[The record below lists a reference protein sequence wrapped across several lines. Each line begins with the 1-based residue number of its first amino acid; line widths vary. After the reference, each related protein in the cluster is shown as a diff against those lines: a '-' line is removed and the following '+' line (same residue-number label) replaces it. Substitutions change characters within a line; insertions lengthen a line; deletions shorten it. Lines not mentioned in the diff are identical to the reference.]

1 MTSNEEIYNLTKR
14 YPKVCIQSGWTISAI
29 APKSKNVEQ
38 DYEEIDYEEIDY
50 PELQAEMDEANLWN
64 F

>member
-1 MTSNEEIYNLTKR
+1 MTSNEEIYNLSKAR
-14 YPKVCIQSGWTISAI
+14 PKVCIPWGVTISSI
-29 APKSKNVEQ
+29 APKRINEEQ
-38 DYEEIDYEEIDY
+38 ETENYEIENEN

>member
-38 DYEEIDYEEIDY
+38 DYEEIDY

>member
-1 MTSNEEIYNLTKR
+1 MTSNEEIYYLTKR
-14 YPKVCIQSGWTISAI
+14 HPKVCIQSGWTISVI
-29 APKSKNVEQ
+29 GPNYKRQENETN
-38 DYEEIDYEEIDY
+38 YEMENEN

>member
-1 MTSNEEIYNLTKR
+1 MTSNEEIYNLTKK

-38 DYEEIDYEEIDY
+38 DYEEIDY

>member
-1 MTSNEEIYNLTKR
+1 MTSNEEIYNLTKK

-38 DYEEIDYEEIDY
+38 DDVEMDY